1 MPRLVKFVLK
11 WNAIGILLGWLV
23 LAAMLLADVSGIG
36 SMISNSPHGM
46 IAGLVLALSFAV
58 TSGPVAVTVAVLLS
72 REFGDAEPANDRQS
86 RWKSGQSAELE
97 RDAPL
102 P

>member
-11 WNAIGILLGWLV
+11 WNAIGILLGWIL

-36 SMISNSPHGM
+36 NMISNSPQGM
-46 IAGLVLALSFAV
+46 IAILVLALSFAV

-72 REFGDAEPANDRQS
+72 REFGDGEPVNDRLA
-86 RWKSGQSAELE
+86 RWKSGRSAELG